1 VSVLTYTIL
10 FGVAVAGTILA
21 FLLGIG
27 SRQPTGDREE
37 DRMYFAS
44 MTPTLEDVE
53 LAVPFRQRV
62 LSPAL
67 STVLQYLGRLAPQ
80 HNIQETQRRLEV
92 AGRPYGWGVV
102 DFLGLRLLSA
112 IVFGGLIFVLALFG
126 DLTLLRRLLLMAAGV
141 ALGFYLPNLWLLRRV
156 SQRKNALLRAL
167 PDGLDMLNI
176 CVGAGLGFD
185 AALSRIGERWKN
197 PLSDEFSR
205 MVTEMQLGKPRTR
218 VLLDFAKR
226 SDVPEIEN
234 FVVTIVQATQL
245 GVSIGKV
252 LRAQAEQMRI
262 IRRQRAEELARQATI
277 KLLFP
282 LVFLIFPSMLAVL
295 LGPAIP
301 QLIQT
306 LTGVV

>member
-1 VSVLTYTIL
+1 
-10 FGVAVAGTILA
+10 VAGTILA
-21 FLLGIG
+21 FMMGLR
-27 SRQPTGDREE
+27 SRQPSGERDE

-44 MTPTLEDVE
+44 MAPTLEDVE

-67 STVLQYLGRLAPQ
+67 STILGYLGRLAPQ
-80 HNIQETQRRLEV
+80 HNIEETRRRLEA

-112 IVFGGLIFVLALFG
+112 MVFGGLIFVLALFG
-126 DLTLLRRLLLMAAGV
+126 DLTLVRRLLLMAAGV

-185 AALSRIGERWKN
+185 AALARIGERWDN
-197 PLSDEFSR
+197 PLSDEFNR
-205 MVTEMQLGKPRTR
+205 MVTEMQLGKPRTN
-218 VLLDFAKR
+218 VLLDFAER

-245 GVSIGKV
+245 GVSIAKV

-301 QLIQT
+301 QLINT
-306 LTGVV
+306 LTGVI